1 MDNNVMS
8 YLETLNYL
16 KMLNKDQRLQLLEA
30 GYEYLMSILTPACN
44 DNETTARNL
53 LIMFLSTFM
62 MADEFLEQEDLDLL
76 KEFFADELT
85 EDQLIHLLRIAD
97 ESREKIISGCE
108 SFIENNDED
117 FLDHIII
124 LGIVVSSNN
133 GEISNKEKEL
143 AVRYLKV
150 LY

>member
-30 GYEYLMSILTPACN
+30 GYEYLMSILTQACN

-85 EDQLIHLLRIAD
+85 EDQLIHVLRIAD